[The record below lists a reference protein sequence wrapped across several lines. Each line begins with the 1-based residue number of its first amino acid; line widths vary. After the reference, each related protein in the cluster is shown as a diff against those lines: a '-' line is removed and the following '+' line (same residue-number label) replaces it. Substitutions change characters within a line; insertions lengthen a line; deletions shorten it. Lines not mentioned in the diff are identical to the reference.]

1 MPERLLVRPFRPR
14 PPWWGADL
22 QTLRDTVRPPQ
33 FPIDQGVPLPIAIT
47 AGEQLL
53 ALHDLPAA
61 AEPQGLVV
69 LLHGLGGSS
78 QATGV
83 RRLALA
89 LQQAGFAVLRLNLRG
104 AGAGRSLARGTYAAH
119 CNSDIEPALAIARQ
133 LAGDRPLFGVGFSL
147 GGTVLLNAV
156 LGASTSMGGLDGLVV
171 ISSPLDLAACS
182 ASIGRPRN
190 RLYER
195 WLVRALR
202 RQTLADP
209 HGISASERRG
219 LPEVGSIR
227 DFDALITAP
236 RWGFASA
243 ETYYATASPLPRLLE
258 VVRGF
263 PGSHQAQAQPPLP
276 PTLVVQALDD
286 PWVPAAPAVALAEA
300 LALAEEQAAAGRRSR
315 PPGVEV
321 VLTSGG
327 GHNGFHA
334 TGGSWSD
341 QLTLQW
347 LKQQVQTGCA

>member
-1 MPERLLVRPFRPR
+1 MPERLLVPPFRPR

-33 FPIDQGVPLPIAIT
+33 FPIDRGMPLPIAIA

-53 ALHDLPAA
+53 ALHDRPAA
-61 AEPQGLVV
+61 AEPLGLVV

-104 AGAGRSLARGTYAAH
+104 AGAGRALARGTYAAH
-119 CNSDIEPALAIARQ
+119 CNSDLQPALALARQ
-133 LAGDRPLFGVGFSL
+133 LAGERPLFGVGFSL

-156 LGASTSMGGLDGLVV
+156 LGASTPQSGLDGLVV

-209 HGISASERRG
+209 HGISPRERRG
-219 LPEVGSIR
+219 LPDVGSIR

-243 ETYYATASPLPRLLE
+243 EAYYATASPLPQLLE
-258 VVRGF
+258 LASGG
-263 PGSHQAQAQPPLP
+263 PASTEAQEQAQAPLP

-286 PWVPAAPAVALAEA
+286 PWVPAAPAVALA
-300 LALAEEQAAAGRRSR
+300 QAA
-315 PPGVEV
+315 PPGLQV
-321 VLTSGG
+321 VLTGGG

-334 TGGSWSD
+334 AGGSWSD
-341 QLTLQW
+341 QLTLRW
-347 LKQQVQTGCA
+347 LKQQVLAEQRLKQQAQTECA

>member
-1 MPERLLVRPFRPR
+1 VPERLLIPPFRPR

-22 QTLRDTVRPPQ
+22 QTLRDTLRPPK
-33 FPIDQGVPLPIAIT
+33 FPVDRGMPLPIAIA

-61 AEPQGLVV
+61 AEPLGLVV

-89 LQQAGFAVLRLNLRG
+89 LQKAGFAVLRLNLRG
-104 AGAGRSLARGTYAAH
+104 AGAGRALARGTYAAH
-119 CNSDIEPALAIARQ
+119 CNSDLHPALAIARQ

-156 LGASTSMGGLDGLVV
+156 LGASTPQSGLDGLVV

-209 HGISASERRG
+209 HGLSASERRG
-219 LPEVGSIR
+219 LPDVGSIR

-243 ETYYATASPLPRLLE
+243 ETYYTTASPLPQLLE
-258 VVRGF
+258 LASGG
-263 PGSHQAQAQPPLP
+263 PASAEAQAPLP

-286 PWVPAAPAVALAEA
+286 PWVPAAQAVALAEA
-300 LALAEEQAAAGRRSR
+300 LAPAAT
-315 PPGVEV
+315 PGLQV
-321 VLTSGG
+321 VLTGVG

-334 TGGSWSD
+334 AGGSWSD

-347 LKQQVQTGCA
+347 LKQQVLAEQGLKPLAQTEYS